1 MKLLRKAPLLLML
14 VWAVAA
20 MYAQSLSSDAA
31 ALERMRELREVSKWG
46 HESEP
51 VKDHLP
57 LLSGSDD
64 DPTLAADTFQHAP
77 LEAAR
82 KLASRAERLSKKGR
96 HEEAIEAFKHALAID
111 PQYYEATNN
120 VALEYFAAGNSE
132 LAIQTLR
139 ELIQRDPKHVLA
151 YDNLAILLCRLKRY
165 PEAEAVAT
173 VAYTMHPFS
182 YKAAYV
188 FGASL
193 VNQKK
198 WTADGK
204 QALRYASARH
214 PEAKELL
221 AKWPEEKAFANEQ
234 QH

>member
-1 MKLLRKAPLLLML
+1 M
-14 VWAVAA
+14 
-20 MYAQSLSSDAA
+20 
-31 ALERMRELREVSKWG
+31 
-46 HESEP
+46 
-51 VKDHLP
+51 
-57 LLSGSDD
+57 
-64 DPTLAADTFQHAP
+64 
-77 LEAAR
+77 
-82 KLASRAERLSKKGR
+82 
-96 HEEAIEAFKHALAID
+96 
-111 PQYYEATNN
+111 
-120 VALEYFAAGNSE
+120 
-132 LAIQTLR
+132 
-139 ELIQRDPKHVLA
+139 LA